1 MRRLGGLHF
10 THQICLK
17 VLNIVFSPK
26 NFICKEEIHSIY
38 IQNLS
43 IFPFFIFLYRGFHL
57 KEMYRLNVY
66 GHLALLIKQKFVS
79 LQFVYITSYMYKC
92 ILKYQ
97 YMYMTSCT
105 RYTIQNTPPPYP
117 GIQHL
122 SVYIMIAIYFAFGF
136 ICFLGYTI
144 YCQTLF
150 TCLHLL
156 VNFIHFDLL
165 FCLKPIQN

>member
-79 LQFVYITSYMYKC
+79 LQFMYITSYMYKC

-105 RYTIQNTPPPYP
+105 RYTILNTPPPLP
-117 GIQHL
+117 GNL
-122 SVYIMIAIYFAFGF
+122 APFCVYHDCNLFCIWIHF
-136 ICFLGYTI
+136 FLGYTI
-144 YCQTLF
+144 YCQTLL